1 MNITLTGKKI
11 TQDERILAFK
21 KDNLTAQMTFT
32 VDTDD
37 SWIYKLDV
45 RLPEKCCTGE
55 ELFNIIDL
63 PMDANRTC
71 TIDVTAAMVPFTGK
85 YTMQLRGV
93 SGEQVYHSD
102 TFEVWVKYSI
112 DPGMAYDPVP
122 SEFYQ
127 IEQNITEINNH
138 PPYPDISGFWMI
150 WNPQTHKYELS
161 DIPVPT
167 ESGGDKTYVFTQAT
181 ASDTWEIKHNLYKYP
196 SVSIVDSGD
205 NIVYGDVQYIDIN
218 TCVCRFSVPFSGKA
232 YLN

>member
-37 SWIYKLDV
+37 SWVYKLDV

-85 YTMQLRGV
+85 YTMQLRGI

-112 DPGMAYDPVP
+112 DPGAAYDPVP

-127 IEQNITEINNH
+127 IEDNITEINNH

-150 WNPQTHKYELS
+150 WNSTTHQYELS
-161 DIPVPT
+161 TIPVPT
-167 ESGGDKTYVFTQAT
+167 EGGGDKTYIHKQVI
-181 ASDTWEIKHNLYKYP
+181 ASNTWEITHNLYKYP
-196 SVSIVDSGD
+196 SVSVVDTGG
-205 NIVYGDVQYIDIN
+205 NVVIGDVEYTSLN
-218 TCVCRFSVPFSGKA
+218 TLVITFTAPFSGTA